1 MARRL
6 PELRPEPGQRAT
18 RPAGQSRLGRGVA
31 ETRRGRLAPVS
42 GGSLPGCGAHAC
54 RGGLQDGVAGAG
66 DSRPLTQAFLGAVI
80 PGRDEMHET
89 EASPQMLALAREH
102 GGFLLIVTQ
111 AADPA
116 RLDADALTC
125 ALASPMTV
133 TGWARLGHDSG
144 LT

>member
-1 MARRL
+1 
-6 PELRPEPGQRAT
+6 
-18 RPAGQSRLGRGVA
+18 
-31 ETRRGRLAPVS
+31 
-42 GGSLPGCGAHAC
+42 
-54 RGGLQDGVAGAG
+54 
-66 DSRPLTQAFLGAVI
+66 
-80 PGRDEMHET
+80 
-89 EASPQMLALAREH
+89 MLALARER

-125 ALASPMTV
+125 ALASAMTV

>member
-1 MARRL
+1 MTS
-6 PELRPEPGQRAT
+6 QRS
-18 RPAGQSRLGRGVA
+18 G
-31 ETRRGRLAPVS
+31 RRGRSTGARAVIFHCRP
-42 GGSLPGCGAHAC
+42 SLLNFVIA
-54 RGGLQDGVAGAG
+54 D
-66 DSRPLTQAFLGAVI
+66 TQAFLGAVI
-80 PGRDEMHET
+80 PGRDEMYET

>member
-1 MARRL
+1 
-6 PELRPEPGQRAT
+6 
-18 RPAGQSRLGRGVA
+18 
-31 ETRRGRLAPVS
+31 
-42 GGSLPGCGAHAC
+42 
-54 RGGLQDGVAGAG
+54 VAGAG

-80 PGRDEMHET
+80 PGRDEMYET